1 MFRNPADQVTRF
13 AAVGRWEAVGAR
25 KLCLVG
31 SRLVHVHRRFGG
43 L

>member
-1 MFRNPADQVTRF
+1 MFRNPADKDARF
-13 AAVGRWEAVGAR
+13 ASVGRWEAVGAR

-31 SRLVHVHRRFGG
+31 SPLVHVHRRFGG